1 MNKSDTKTFN
11 DRKLS
16 RSSII
21 FSKENILSCM
31 KKRLLDELNNHYNAA
46 KMRDIMLIGT
56 MMCLLLM
63 CIIIKLATTDLYMN
77 IKGKP
82 LSLHLM
88 KLLFYTTYVLHY
100 KDVSALT

>member
-1 MNKSDTKTFN
+1 
-11 DRKLS
+11 
-16 RSSII
+16 
-21 FSKENILSCM
+21 M

-63 CIIIKLATTDLYMN
+63 CIITKLATTDLYMN
-77 IKGKP
+77 IKRKP

-88 KLLFYTTYVLHY
+88 KLLFYTTYVLHS
-100 KDVSALT
+100 KDVSPLT

>member
-1 MNKSDTKTFN
+1 
-11 DRKLS
+11 
-16 RSSII
+16 
-21 FSKENILSCM
+21 M

>member
-1 MNKSDTKTFN
+1 
-11 DRKLS
+11 
-16 RSSII
+16 
-21 FSKENILSCM
+21 M

-56 MMCLLLM
+56 MMCSLLM
-63 CIIIKLATTDLYMN
+63 CIITKLATTDLYMN

-88 KLLFYTTYVLHY
+88 KPLFYTTYVLHS